1 MHLHFVFC
9 MHLNISP
16 SRKLKWHWS
25 SSPVQ
30 MGENLT
36 KATLLTFSLTKL
48 DGVQTEILYH
58 VLTRARGAADTVS
71 HAWNLHHWAC
81 SERYSG
87 SESDCSAAGQIFTP
101 RSLCLPRVSTV
112 CCWWGLRQHIVTAA
126 PTELISPATVKGKE
140 QPLSSD
146 VFYCNYTPI
155 FIFIWSLFIS
165 QCHCTCASTV
175 KY

>member
-1 MHLHFVFC
+1 
-9 MHLNISP
+9 
-16 SRKLKWHWS
+16 
-25 SSPVQ
+25 

-81 SERYSG
+81 NERYSG

-126 PTELISPATVKGKE
+126 PSELISPATPQSRAKSS
-140 QPLSSD
+140 LSP
-146 VFYCNYTPI
+146 V
-155 FIFIWSLFIS
+155 
-165 QCHCTCASTV
+165 TCSTV
-175 KY
+175 ITLPYSYSMCMVTLYITVPLHLCKYCEIPVSYYHGILM